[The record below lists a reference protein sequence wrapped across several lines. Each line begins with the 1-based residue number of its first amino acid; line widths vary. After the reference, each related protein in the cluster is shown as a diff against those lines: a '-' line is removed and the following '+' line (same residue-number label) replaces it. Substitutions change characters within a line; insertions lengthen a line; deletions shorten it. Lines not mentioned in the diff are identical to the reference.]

1 MSRVSKQFLLITFAI
16 IAICWGICVICSF
29 NGLSLDKDFI
39 LYVPYLIGG
48 WSPTISS
55 FIVLKKN
62 GDVENIKEWIKNVFD
77 FKHSIASY
85 LLVVALSV
93 LYILPQCIVA
103 GYEKGAPLYALIA
116 LIPMMLF
123 AGGLEEAGWRYILQ
137 PELEKKCPYIVAT
150 IIVSLIWW
158 LWHLPLFYI
167 NGVGQE
173 GHSYIAFGIGVFGM
187 SFALACVRKCTNSVW
202 LCVLLHCI
210 VNASGAVYMINDSI
224 IGKEV
229 MAGVMIVITMII
241 LFINDKKKIFT

>member
-1 MSRVSKQFLLITFAI
+1 MSRVSKQFLIITFAI
-16 IAICWGICVICSF
+16 MAICWGICVICSF
-29 NGLSLDKDFI
+29 NSLSLEKDLF

-62 GDVENIKEWIKNVFD
+62 GEVSNLKEWTKNVFD

-85 LLVVALSV
+85 ILVVVLSV
-93 LYILPQCIVA
+93 LYVLPQCIVA
-103 GYEKGAPLYALIA
+103 GYEKGTPLYALIA

-123 AGGLEEAGWRYILQ
+123 VGGLEEAGWRYILQ
-137 PELEKKCPYIVAT
+137 SELEKKCPYIIAT

-173 GHSYIAFGIGVFGM
+173 GHSYIAFGIGVIGM

-210 VNASGAVYMINDSI
+210 VNASGAVYMINDGF
-224 IGKEV
+224 IGKAV
-229 MAGVMIVITMII
+229 MAGVMIVTTIII
-241 LFINDKKKIFT
+241 LFINDKKKIFR